1 MVVNGVIPQP
11 MAIDEQ
17 WTISIM
23 HSREDIDKTLETAD
37 KVMKEIK
44 GKLVKPITVEEA
56 I

>member
-23 HSREDIDKTLETAD
+23 HSKEDIDKTLETAD
-37 KVMKEIK
+37 MVMKEIK